1 MSPKDLRDI
10 RLTDATLE
18 PLDDKPSVEAPLP
31 GKAKFTANTR
41 GAGERRKSTERREEI
56 RFQDDR
62 RAGKDRRPKKGWD
75 KGKNL

>member
-1 MSPKDLRDI
+1 MTPKDLRDI
-10 RLTDATLE
+10 DLADAMLE
-18 PLDDKPSVEAPLP
+18 PLEDKPGVEAPMP
-31 GKAKFTANTR
+31 GKAKFTAKTR
-41 GAGERRKSTERREEI
+41 RSGDRRQGSERREEI